1 MGRLDRKIAL
11 ITGGNTGIGRLED
24 IAETAVFHASKDAD
38 FYKGQTLRPNG
49 EEFMP

>member
-38 FYKGQTLRPNG
+38 FYKGQMLGPSGG
-49 EEFMP
+49 EFIS